1 MSKDTNHSC
10 DFCGK
15 SKEDVEKLI
24 VGENAAICNDC
35 IDLCVDILKDE
46 KIKTL
51 PAGKKILNPVSLKD
65 YLDEFVIGQEEAK
78 IAMSVAVSQHFKR
91 INRTRYS

>member
-1 MSKDTNHSC
+1 VSKSTKYVC

-15 SKEDVEKLI
+15 SKEEVEKLI

-46 KIKTL
+46 KVKDL
-51 PAGKKILNPVSLKD
+51 PIQK
-65 YLDEFVIGQEEAK
+65 
-78 IAMSVAVSQHFKR
+78 
-91 INRTRYS
+91 